1 MLVEVFGI
9 MRGIKYKEVNR
20 NKCKVLY
27 LGLGMSCTN
36 IGCGRF
42 DLILNIWNFCLMVLV
57 EGKCSMS

>member
-1 MLVEVFGI
+1 MFVLVEVFGI

-27 LGLGMSCTN
+27 LGLGMSCIN

-42 DLILNIWNFCLMVLV
+42 DLILNI
-57 EGKCSMS
+57 